1 MRALRIDG
9 PGDVA
14 VADVPIPE
22 PAQGEVLVRVE
33 RAALCA
39 TDRKMVERG
48 VDPPLTLGHEAAG
61 RLADGTL
68 VGIHP
73 DVGCG
78 RCRHCRRGHETRCPD
93 KGSLGVK
100 RDGALAEWVSV
111 RAEHTVPMNG
121 LDPATVPILEPLAC
135 CVHAIEKL
143 DTRPGMSA
151 LVVGGGVMGIL
162 NAWALQASG
171 CTVVLVEPDNNR
183 RELALGLGV
192 EAAVGPHVPPAEA
205 LGAVPQVAVVTV
217 PDAGALETAL
227 EQVDIGGAVHAFAS
241 VPGGAV
247 VDANL
252 VHGRHVRLV
261 GTTGSDIDDYERA
274 RRLMSSGQVPLHRLP
289 AAHVP
294 LDEAPTR
301 LRGGGSPDIL
311 KTVVDVQGD
320 S

>member
-1 MRALRIDG
+1 MKALRIGG
-9 PGDVA
+9 PGDVTA
-14 VADVPIPE
+14 VDVPDPE
-22 PAQGEVLVRVE
+22 PDSGEVLVRVE

-39 TDRKMVERG
+39 TDRKMVQRG
-48 VDPPLTLGHEAAG
+48 VDRPLIPGHEAAG
-61 RLADGTL
+61 RLPDGTL
-68 VGIHP
+68 VGLHP

-78 RCRHCRRGHETRCPD
+78 HCHHCRQGHETRCPE
-93 KGSLGVK
+93 KRSLGVR
-100 RDGALAEWVSV
+100 RDGALAEWVAV
-111 RAEHTVPMNG
+111 RADHTVRVDG
-121 LDPATVPILEPLAC
+121 LDPAAVPILEPLAC

-192 EAAVGPHVPPAEA
+192 EAAVAPHVPPAEA

-241 VPGGAV
+241 VPGGAA

-274 RRLMSSGQVPLHRLP
+274 RQLASSGRVPLHRLP
-289 AAHVP
+289 VAHVS
-294 LDEAPTR
+294 LAEAPGQ
-301 LRGGGSPDIL
+301 LRGGGRPDVL

-320 S
+320 C

>member
-1 MRALRIDG
+1 MRALRIAG

-14 VADVPIPE
+14 VADVPVPE

-48 VDPPLTLGHEAAG
+48 VDTPLTLGHEAAG

-100 RDGALAEWVSV
+100 RDGALAEWVAV
-111 RAEHTVPMNG
+111 RAEHVVPMDG
-121 LDPATVPILEPLAC
+121 LDSAIVPILEPLAC
-135 CVHAIEKL
+135 CVHAVAAL
-143 DTRPGMSA
+143 HPRPGTPA

-162 NAWALQASG
+162 NAWVLQASG
-171 CTVVLVEPDNNR
+171 CAVVLVEPDPRR
-183 RELALGLGV
+183 RETALALGLP
-192 EAAVGPHVPPAEA
+192 AAVDPDAMSLDV
-205 LGAVPQVAVVTV
+205 LGAVPEVAVVTV
-217 PDAGALETAL
+217 PDASALESAL
-227 EQVDIGGAVHAFAS
+227 GQVDVGGAVHAFAS
-241 VPGGAV
+241 VPGGAS

-261 GTTGSDIDDYERA
+261 GTTGSDVDDYQRA
-274 RRLMSSGQVPLHRLP
+274 RRLVSSGQVPLHRLP
-289 AAHVP
+289 SAQVP
-294 LDEAPTR
+294 LDEVPTR

-311 KTVVDVQGD
+311 KTVVDVGGD
-320 S
+320 A